1 MVGGDWLNT
10 PNGYTKH
17 EEEGIETGGAIFNK
31 KITKW
36 LPETS
41 PNKSSTPIRID
52 NKNQFAP
59 LSVDPKELKN
69 QQKQVKYSLFSF
81 FLTLSLS
88 PSLKDKTR

>member
-36 LPETS
+36 LPET
-41 PNKSSTPIRID
+41 
-52 NKNQFAP
+52 
-59 LSVDPKELKN
+59 
-69 QQKQVKYSLFSF
+69 
-81 FLTLSLS
+81 
-88 PSLKDKTR
+88 